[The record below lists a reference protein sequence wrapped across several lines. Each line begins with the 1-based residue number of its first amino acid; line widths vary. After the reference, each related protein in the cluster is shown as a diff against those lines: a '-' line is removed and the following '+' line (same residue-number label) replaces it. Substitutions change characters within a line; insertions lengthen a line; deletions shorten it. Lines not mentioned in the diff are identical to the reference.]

1 MYVPYKR
8 TTKHAHG
15 RMSSSTSCWVRSVA
29 EPTSLLLSK
38 DHVTASIDPDTQP
51 VHLCPRWAL
60 FWSNW
65 HRAFTVVAWVVG
77 KPMCDSVWLSC
88 GTRFAR
94 ESASL
99 SPRDY
104 VIMGFG
110 CCDALGWA
118 NQRANQQFHT
128 LTSRPKSYR
137 LYHQSMSCSQK
148 FRCDP
153 SNPVDF
159 IMSLASP
166 ILQRE
171 VWLNKVLATEL

>member
-1 MYVPYKR
+1 MLP
-8 TTKHAHG
+8 
-15 RMSSSTSCWVRSVA
+15 
-29 EPTSLLLSK
+29 LLLIQILSLYTFAQGERCF
-38 DHVTASIDPDTQP
+38 DPTDIELLQSSHESLGNLCVTVCGKS
-51 VHLCPRWAL
+51 C
-60 FWSNW
+60 
-65 HRAFTVVAWVVG
+65 RA
-77 KPMCDSVWLSC
+77 
-88 GTRFAR
+88 RFAR